1 MVRIWCGALVTAVLV
16 AAGSPATAAE
26 VGTPPPARDAPPPA
40 LCRAAPRSLA
50 ELNGLS
56 ATPATVAAPAIPRPR
71 DVVPQ
76 GRPADPATVAGVTAT
91 VRELVACFNAG
102 ELLRAYGLYTDPYL
116 HRLLKR
122 QDPMTLLAY
131 DALATP
137 MPEPP
142 ASSAAILAI
151 RDVRLLPDGTAG
163 ATVTIQYAVVPMPK
177 TFFIVFARAGG
188 RWLIADILGE
198 ISFSVP

>member
-1 MVRIWCGALVTAVLV
+1 VVVALLLLL
-16 AAGSPATAAE
+16 PATPVVAI
-26 VGTPPPARDAPPPA
+26 TPVPTPDAPPPA

-50 ELNGLS
+50 DLNELI
-56 ATPATVAAPAIPRPR
+56 ATPVAARSPAIPRPR
-71 DVVPQ
+71 DVVPE
-76 GRPADPATVAGVTAT
+76 GSPADPATVAGVTVT

-102 ELLRAYGLYTDPYL
+102 ELLRAYGLYTDSYL
-116 HRLLKR
+116 HRLLAR
-122 QDPMTLLAY
+122 QDPLTQVAY

-142 ASSAAILAI
+142 ASRAAILAI

-163 ATVTIQYAVVPMPK
+163 ATVTIRYAVVPMPK
-177 TFFIVFARAGG
+177 TFFFTFARTSD